1 MFAGMFVII
10 FVEGM
15 IKVVFL
21 YAKPSNLCKSIF
33 VFLIIIIIMMIIV
46 IIYLYPGEKL
56 FKIFKDL

>member
-33 VFLIIIIIMMIIV
+33 VFLIIIIMMIIV